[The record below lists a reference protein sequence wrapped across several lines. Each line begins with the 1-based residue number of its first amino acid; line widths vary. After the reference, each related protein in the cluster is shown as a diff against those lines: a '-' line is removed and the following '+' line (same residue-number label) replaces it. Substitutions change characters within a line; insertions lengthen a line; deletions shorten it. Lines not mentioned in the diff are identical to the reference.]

1 MGHAPGI
8 AIVVFAASLA
18 SSHAAV
24 VYPWCTSGAGM
35 EFGAVNCGFNTFEQ
49 CLQTARGNGQHC
61 QPNPLYQAPTQSKVK
76 PHKRSR
82 APTVK
87 RGD

>member
-1 MGHAPGI
+1 MRSAPGI
-8 AIVVFAASLA
+8 AIAVLA
-18 SSHAAV
+18 VTIVPSHAGT

-61 QPNPLYQAPTQSKVK
+61 QPNPLYQAPSQSQAK
-76 PHKRSR
+76 HKRATR
-82 APTVK
+82 PN
-87 RGD
+87 

>member
-1 MGHAPGI
+1 MGHAQGI

-18 SSHAAV
+18 SSHAGV

-61 QPNPLYQAPTQSKVK
+61 QPNPLYQAPAQSQVK
-76 PHKRSR
+76 PNKRSR
-82 APTVK
+82 APNVN
-87 RGD
+87 RGG